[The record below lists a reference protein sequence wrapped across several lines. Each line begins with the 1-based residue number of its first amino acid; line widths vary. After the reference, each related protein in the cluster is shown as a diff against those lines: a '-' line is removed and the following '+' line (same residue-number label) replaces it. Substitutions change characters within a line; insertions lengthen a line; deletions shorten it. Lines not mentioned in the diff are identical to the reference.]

1 MSEEY
6 FGKSREEFIDFIS
19 DMLIN
24 DDALANNIL
33 DEYFGDQNPQMWDLR
48 TDILVEWYSKKGYKE
63 KWKNLRTIL

>member
-24 DDALANNIL
+24 DDILANNIL

-48 TDILVEWYSKKGYKE
+48 TDILVEWYSKKGHKE

>member
-24 DDALANNIL
+24 DNTLANNIL

-48 TDILVEWYSKKGYKE
+48 TDILVEWYAKNKE
-63 KWKNLRTIL
+63 KGKFKGIFYN

>member
-24 DDALANNIL
+24 DNVLANNIL
-33 DEYFGDQNPQMWDLR
+33 EEYFGDQNPQMWDLR
-48 TDILVEWYSKKGYKE
+48 TDILVEWYAKNKKKGKFKGIFY
-63 KWKNLRTIL
+63 N